1 MYLSIRG
8 LLIRHIAVAL
18 TNGGLTWMILQMPR
32 LGTAAV
38 VTSTVL
44 VTVSTLITSLCLDG
58 LIRILTPA
66 EVELLRQIQAQD
78 MTASLSDSPEDEI
91 HPF

>member
-8 LLIRHIAVAL
+8 LLIRHLAVAL
-18 TNGGLTWMILQMPR
+18 TNGVLTWMILQMPR

-58 LIRILTPA
+58 FIRILTPA
-66 EVELLRQIQAQD
+66 EVELLRQAQE

-91 HPF
+91 DPY